1 MPGAAGANLLIGRV
15 WRDAPGIADRRRVD
29 AIAELPEHALRA
41 PEAAKPENR
50 AFETGRIRPL
60 EGALEH
66 VVARGS
72 LDRIRPAGQSL
83 GGRRHFKLFPEHEH
97 RDLPRLVTPI

>member
-15 WRDAPGIADRRRVD
+15 WRDAPRVADRRRVD
-29 AIAELPEHALRA
+29 AVAEFPEHALCA

-50 AFETGRIRPL
+50 AFKTGRIRPF
-60 EGALEH
+60 ERALEH
-66 VVARGS
+66 VVVRGS
-72 LDRIRPAGQSL
+72 RDRIWPARQSL
-83 GGRRHFKLFPEHEH
+83 GGRRHFKLFSEHEH